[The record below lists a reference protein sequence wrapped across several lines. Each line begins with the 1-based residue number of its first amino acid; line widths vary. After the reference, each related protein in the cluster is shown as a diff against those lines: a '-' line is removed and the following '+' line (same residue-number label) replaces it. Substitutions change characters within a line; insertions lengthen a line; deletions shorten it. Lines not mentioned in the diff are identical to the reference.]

1 MISSFY
7 FPVCIFSQLIIDGF
21 IVLKGFQS
29 HRTTRSPCAG
39 VLWAPSERKAVLLLK
54 VYSKISFWLNKGSPS
69 AGRIM
74 TMSEQ
79 EQIEDDRTRHL
90 PDIKTTNTK
99 RTILLSPMDRF
110 DKLLSFTLNVIL
122 LRVQNQDFIDN
133 EKYELDLFFSL
144 S

>member
-1 MISSFY
+1 M
-7 FPVCIFSQLIIDGF
+7 
-21 IVLKGFQS
+21 
-29 HRTTRSPCAG
+29 TT
-39 VLWAPSERKAVLLLK
+39 
-54 VYSKISFWLNKGSPS
+54 
-69 AGRIM
+69 
-74 TMSEQ
+74 SEQ
-79 EQIEDDRTRHL
+79 EQIEDDKTRHL